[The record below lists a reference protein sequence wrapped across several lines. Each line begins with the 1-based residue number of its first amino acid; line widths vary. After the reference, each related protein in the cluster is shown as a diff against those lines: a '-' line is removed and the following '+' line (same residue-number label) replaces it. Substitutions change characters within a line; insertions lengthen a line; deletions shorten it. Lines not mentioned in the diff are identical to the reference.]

1 MVNPFSAISEPVFVE
16 SPPHSQMAEGEEGD
30 PKEMT
35 ARRVITPPR

>member
-16 SPPHSQMAEGEEGD
+16 SPPHSQMAEGEGD